1 MNLKKE
7 GSNRGGHVVVVVL
20 VWGEIERESRE
31 THVFFVN
38 YISPGVGGG
47 VGGRVLLISCWLD
60 FLFVCRY

>member
-7 GSNRGGHVVVVVL
+7 GSNMGDMWWWWCWFR
-20 VWGEIERESRE
+20 GEIERESRE

-47 VGGRVLLISCWLD
+47 VGGAFCSSLVG
-60 FLFVCRY
+60 